1 MIQPKAN
8 VHQVSRYVLL
18 RQLGQGHSTRVFLA
32 APRSAAPAI
41 EPCVLELLDPE
52 RARDENFRA
61 LFLDQ
66 AAATLSLRHP
76 RLVRTDEVVAD
87 AEACGVAT
95 EFLHGQTLARVLE
108 RIGRLRF
115 PVDMH
120 LHILSHVLDAL
131 SFAHHF
137 TGPGQRLGFV
147 HRDVCPSNVFITY
160 DGRVKLLGIGFANV
174 TRELETRLGE
184 PLADVRYAAPE
195 VLLKYPAGAG
205 ADVFG
210 VGVMLW
216 EAVTRQARSPARD
229 LPTLIQKRTRG
240 EETDLEDVWP
250 DAPTPLVDMCR
261 RALAANPRERYASA
275 QALREALDAYLAR
288 WAEPSDV
295 VLGRLP
301 QLLERHFHSERTEL
315 ERTISTSLADAR
327 AVPAP
332 PRRLLLE
339 EQEETPHDASH
350 DEETSAELSRPSIAA
365 FASVA
370 APEREASAPPA
381 APPRRDSDTGGH
393 RAYSSTWNGPAP
405 AGLPASPLGIRKT
418 VLLPAIVIV
427 VGLFAGGRL
436 IIGRARPAPGP
447 ADVAHAATALAARPA
462 ASATT
467 PPLRAAAA
475 RVAPPARAA
484 ASTSPQP
491 IPAAPAPRDVANA
504 GPRPP
509 RALAEAPAA
518 EPTAPDAGA
527 PDPESGSVSS
537 AFFDGTTL
545 AAPTLPE
552 GTRPLSADELPSIDD
567 ARDSLQRAI
576 LSAARARR
584 AAARQ
589 RAKKHAPEPPAP
601 VLPGAVLPRP
611 IDDADPYAEPP
622 VTQP

>member
-1 MIQPKAN
+1 MIQPKVN
-8 VHQVSRYVLL
+8 VRHVSRYVLL
-18 RQLGQGHSTRVFLA
+18 RQLGQRHSTRVFLA
-32 APRSAAPAI
+32 APRSAEPPL

-61 LFLDQ
+61 LYLDQ

-87 AEACGVAT
+87 AEACGVST
-95 EFLHGQTLARVLE
+95 EFLRGQTLARVIE
-108 RIGRLRF
+108 RVGRLRF

-120 LHILSHVLDAL
+120 LHILSHVLEGLAY
-131 SFAHHF
+131 AHHF
-137 TGPGQRLGFV
+137 TGPVQRLGFV
-147 HRDVCPSNVFITY
+147 HRDVSPSNVFITY

-184 PLADVRYAAPE
+184 PLADVHYAAPE

-216 EAVTRQARSPARD
+216 EAVTRRARGPARD
-229 LPTLIQKRTRG
+229 LQTLIQKRTRG

-261 RALAANPRERYASA
+261 QALAANPRERYASA
-275 QALREALDAYLAR
+275 QSLREALDAYLAR
-288 WAEPSDV
+288 WSEPSEL

-301 QLLERHFHSERTEL
+301 ELLERHFHGERAEM
-315 ERTISTSLADAR
+315 ERFLGTSLAEAR
-327 AVPAP
+327 LVKAP

-350 DEETSAELSRPSIAA
+350 DEETSAELSRPKLAA
-365 FASVA
+365 SPAPMA
-370 APEREASAPPA
+370 AQRPEASAPPV
-381 APPRRDSDTGGH
+381 PPPGRDSDTGGH

-405 AGLPASPLGIRKT
+405 AGVASSPLGIRKT
-418 VLLPAIVIV
+418 ALLPALVIA
-427 VGLFAGGRL
+427 VGLFAGGRA
-436 IIGRARPAPGP
+436 IVGRARLAPAPVET
-447 ADVAHAATALAARPA
+447 AAAVAVAARPA
-462 ASATT
+462 AGAVEASMR
-467 PPLRAAAA
+467 PAA
-475 RVAPPARAA
+475 RSAADPEPAVASG
-484 ASTSPQP
+484 STSAR
-491 IPAAPAPRDVANA
+491 PAALVPPDVPHVARHAPS
-504 GPRPP
+504 
-509 RALAEAPAA
+509 ALAEAA
-518 EPTAPDAGA
+518 DAGA
-527 PDPESGSVSS
+527 PDLESGSASS

-545 AAPTLPE
+545 AAPTPTD
-552 GTRPLSADELPSIDD
+552 GARPLSADELPSVDD

-584 AAARQ
+584 FAARQ
-589 RAKKHAPEPPAP
+589 QRARRREPEPPSAP
-601 VLPGAVLPRP
+601 ALPSAVLPRP

-622 VTQP
+622 VNQP